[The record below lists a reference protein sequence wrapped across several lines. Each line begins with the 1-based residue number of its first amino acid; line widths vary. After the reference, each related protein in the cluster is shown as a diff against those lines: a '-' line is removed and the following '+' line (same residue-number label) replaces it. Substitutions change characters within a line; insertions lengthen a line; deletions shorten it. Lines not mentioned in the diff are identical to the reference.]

1 MTNKYDV
8 LEVESILIDKIHGN
22 TLGYLVYGYVN
33 DEGTRFL
40 ASMTLDKI
48 KELNMDL
55 SSYVE
60 FIDAPTQEVIKFKNG
75 YVRMD
80 NVVYR
85 EDLKDM
91 SYERINR
98 DMVAVYGYS
107 FLKADVI
114 EFDVNTC
121 IERAVSGEG
130 YDF

>member
-8 LEVESILIDKIHGN
+8 LEVDTILVDKIHGDV
-22 TLGYLVYGYVN
+22 LGYVMRGKPTESG
-33 DEGTRFL
+33 DIFR

-48 KELNMDL
+48 NELDMDL

-75 YVRMD
+75 YVRLG
-80 NVVYR
+80 NTYYR
-85 EDLKDM
+85 EDLKDL

-98 DMVAVYGYS
+98 DRVAVYGYS
-107 FLKADVI
+107 FLKCDVI
-114 EFDVNTC
+114 EFDVDTC

-130 YDF
+130 YDI

>member
-8 LEVESILIDKIHGN
+8 LEVDSTLVDKIHGN
-22 TLGYLVYGYVN
+22 ILGYVMR
-33 DEGTRFL
+33 GTPTEAGDIFR

-55 SSYVE
+55 SSYIE

-91 SYERINR
+91 PYERINR
-98 DMVAVYGYS
+98 DTVAVLGYS
-107 FLKADVI
+107 FLKTDVI